1 MNKTITIEGM
11 MCNNC
16 QRHVEKALNAIP
28 GVSAQV
34 SWEAGTADVTCP
46 ETLDNAVLIQ
56 AVTEEGYQVKEI
68 R

>member
-1 MNKTITIEGM
+1 MNKTLTIEGM

-34 SWEAGTADVTCP
+34 DWQAGKATLTCP
-46 ETLDNAVLIQ
+46 EDLADQTLRDAVQ
-56 AVTEEGYQVKEI
+56 EEGYTVTAVE
-68 R
+68 